1 MGKAMPSRRELIE
14 LTEAEILD
22 YLTSQKTLIIVS
34 NGRDGYPHPMPMW
47 FYRDD
52 DGCLYCTTFGK
63 SQKVYNWRRDPKAT
77 LLVES
82 GEEYAELKGAVIY
95 ATAEVIDDPDVIQE
109 TLVNINS
116 GGRALSDE
124 QRITLREAI
133 STTAQKR
140 VVLKFTPIRYVTWD
154 HAKLEGQY

>member
-1 MGKAMPSRRELIE
+1 MPSRRELIE
-14 LTEAEILD
+14 LTETEVAD

-63 SQKVYNWRRDPKAT
+63 SQKVYNWRRDSKAT

-82 GEEYAELKGAVIY
+82 GEEYAELKGIVIY
-95 ATAEVIDDPDVIQE
+95 ATTEIIDDSDVIQD
-109 TLVNINS
+109 TLVNINAA
-116 GGRALSDE
+116 GRALSEE
-124 QRITLREAI
+124 QRTTLREAI
-133 STTAQKR
+133 SNTAQKR
-140 VVLKFTPIRYVTWD
+140 VVLKFTPVRYVTWD
-154 HAKLEGQY
+154 HGKLEGRY